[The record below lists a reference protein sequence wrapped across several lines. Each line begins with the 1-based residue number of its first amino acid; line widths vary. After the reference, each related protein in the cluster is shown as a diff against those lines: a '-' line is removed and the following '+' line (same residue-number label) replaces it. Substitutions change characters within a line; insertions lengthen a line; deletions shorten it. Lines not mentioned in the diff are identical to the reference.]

1 MLPPVAKFVVELIL
15 KRVSSR
21 GRLFWRIVA
30 FLWCIDDYCLM
41 TVYGCGSTAVWGT
54 SYVGDYCFD
63 WYDCDGCSSGWW
75 TALDQE
81 LVL

>member
-1 MLPPVAKFVVELIL
+1 MLPPVAKFVVELML

-30 FLWCIDDYCLM
+30 FLWCIDDCLM
-41 TVYGCGSTAVWGT
+41 AVYGCGSAVPWGT
-54 SYVGDYCFD
+54 GYVGDYCFD
-63 WYDCDGCSSGWW
+63 WYDYEGWSKGCWM
-75 TALDQE
+75 AFDHE